1 MNEEISRLSQIVNQ
15 HDRDIQVI
23 QASTAEMVEG
33 QKELTKAIQG
43 LTLSLQRYIDKHDY
57 VAAEMNELAADV
69 RELRDIQHTNQPLID
84 GIRAIHGKLLL
95 VVVSA
100 LASPAAILA
109 MLATTQAG
117 K

>member
-1 MNEEISRLSQIVNQ
+1 MSEELSRLSQIVNQ
-15 HDRDIQVI
+15 HDRDIAAMQ
-23 QASTAEMVEG
+23 QSTAEMVDG

-57 VAAEMNELAADV
+57 VASELTELAADV
-69 RELRDIQHTNQPLID
+69 RELRDNQHTNQPLID
-84 GIRAIHGKLLL
+84 GIRAVHGKLLL

-109 MLATTQAG
+109 MLAATTGG

>member
-1 MNEEISRLSQIVNQ
+1 MSDELNRLTQIVNQ
-15 HDRDIQVI
+15 HDRDIQAM
-23 QASTAEMVEG
+23 QTSTNRMITG
-33 QKELTKAIQG
+33 QEKLTDAIQG
-43 LTLSLQRYIDKHDY
+43 LTLSLQRYIDKHESVERDLS
-57 VAAEMNELAADV
+57 ELSRDV
-69 RELRDIQHTNQPLID
+69 RQLRDVQHTNQPIID

-109 MLATTQAG
+109 MLAATPLG